1 MVTIIVRVSGGL
13 ASCHTVSRDVTL
25 LYSALEVG
33 QDLGCMGH
41 SRYSLPT
48 PFSILRLSQV
58 HTPVSDVN
66 QNAHVRSELLVFLH
80 FNDVDCAY
88 LPNCLALCIVIV
100 RFSAS

>member
-1 MVTIIVRVSGGL
+1 MVTIIVGVLGVRVLPRGVSGCD
-13 ASCHTVSRDVTL
+13 ATL
-25 LYSALEVG
+25 LCFGSLTG
-33 QDLGCMGH
+33 LGCMGH

-48 PFSILRLSQV
+48 PFSILRLSQI

-100 RFSAS
+100 RFSES